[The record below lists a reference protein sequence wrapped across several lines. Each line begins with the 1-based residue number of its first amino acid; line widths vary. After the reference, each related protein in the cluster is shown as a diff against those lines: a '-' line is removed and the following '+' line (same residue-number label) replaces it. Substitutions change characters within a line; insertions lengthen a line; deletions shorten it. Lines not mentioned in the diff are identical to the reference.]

1 MLHGI
6 TPKPSPYRASLYE
19 NVCFCTHDVRVY
31 FACPTTTIAKIK
43 EYCLTV
49 YKIILLGEISQTTC
63 GMVFV
68 CLERLFVFV
77 FFFWFSFFSQV
88 TGLPTVLGIK
98 NGQIVDAFTGLVDT
112 QQLRG
117 FVEKLLK

>member
-1 MLHGI
+1 
-6 TPKPSPYRASLYE
+6 
-19 NVCFCTHDVRVY
+19 
-31 FACPTTTIAKIK
+31 
-43 EYCLTV
+43 
-49 YKIILLGEISQTTC
+49 
-63 GMVFV
+63 
-68 CLERLFVFV
+68 LFL